1 MSILSINDYK
11 LIEEEAKE
19 YSDIAKRAYTLLL
32 DLGSEDALGRRFVKH
47 LEEALDD
54 ATSVS
59 FVTAYKNYVIPNNFA
74 GVALIKW
81 LTPDEYNEY
90 LAPSDFCVPL
100 FIAQKAV
107 PVFADAAFAME
118 EFIRLEAEARHYSYE
133 LRESLKL

>member
-1 MSILSINDYK
+1 MSILSIDDYK
-11 LIEEEAKE
+11 LIEEEVRE
-19 YSDIAKRAYTLLL
+19 YSDIADRAYTLLL
-32 DLGSEDALGRRFVKH
+32 DLGSEEELGKKFVAQ
-47 LEEALDD
+47 LEESVED

-59 FVTAYKNYVIPNNFA
+59 FITAYKNYVIPKNFA

-81 LTPDEYNEY
+81 VTPEEYNDY

-107 PVFADAAFAME
+107 PIFTDAAHIME
-118 EFIRLEAEARHYSYE
+118 EFIRVEAEARHYAYE